1 MAITITVNGHQ
12 HALDVP
18 PDMPL
23 LWVLRDVLDMT
34 GTKFGCGSNLCGACT
49 VHKDGK
55 AVRSCQVA
63 IGDAAGSSITTIE
76 GLDANSQHPVQVAW
90 VKEQVPACG
99 YCQSGQIMTAAAF
112 LTQNPDPEDEEIVR
126 AMEGNLCRCGQYV
139 RIKRAVK
146 TAADEMKTRG
156 ATTNG

>member
-1 MAITITVNGHQ
+1 MISITINGHPQ
-12 HALDVP
+12 QLDVP

-34 GTKFGCGSNLCGACT
+34 GTKFGCGANLCGACT

-76 GLDANSQHPVQVAW
+76 GLDPQGAHPVQLAW
-90 VKEQVPACG
+90 IKEQVPACG

-112 LTQNPDPEDEEIVR
+112 LAQNPDPEDEEVVR
-126 AMEGNLCRCGQYV
+126 AMEGNLCRCSQYV
-139 RIKRAVK
+139 RIQRAVK
-146 TAADEMKTRG
+146 TAAEDMKAKG